1 MTEFMLSALLLI
13 LAWLWLE
20 NQGVRERAIAI
31 AKDFCTKEDVQF
43 LDGAMV
49 LVRMRLKR
57 DALGRMAIARTY
69 QFEFSDNGDNRL
81 KGTIILLGKKLETL
95 HLQPYRLNADSNHT
109 LH

>member
-1 MTEFMLSALLLI
+1 MFEFLVSAALLGG
-13 LAWLWLE
+13 AWLWLE

-43 LDGAMV
+43 LDGAMA

-57 DALGRMAIARTY
+57 DTMGRMVIARTY
-69 QFEFSDNGDNRL
+69 QFEFSDTGDNRL
-81 KGTIILLGKKLETL
+81 KGTIILRGKKLETL
-95 HLQPYRLNADSNHT
+95 HLQPYRLSTVSNQT

>member
-1 MTEFMLSALLLI
+1 MTEFIVLIFLLGLG
-13 LAWLWLE
+13 WLWLE

-43 LDGAMV
+43 LDGAMA
-49 LVRMRLKR
+49 LVRMRFKR

-69 QFEFSDNGDNRL
+69 QFEFSDTGDNRL
-81 KGTIILLGKKLETL
+81 KGTIMLLGQKLETL
-95 HLQPYRLNADSNHT
+95 HLQPYRLDADTNRT